1 MRALVSRISA
11 AAGFI
16 DANTYVLNSLETLLR
31 RIKGSTNLKELSSV
45 LDEVSHGIFRAFDAY
60 IKWMI
65 DNYDP
70 FKFAVKRNDCRPTPE
85 GFLRFACNSK
95 TGHIVLAST
104 RHPHD
109 SPNDRLTKLL
119 NDTRQGGRVGH
130 FVMSG
135 VGLSQCSREDF
146 MDRHGYAVDALID
159 GFSKMPEFED
169 FCQSPKPFAMSFDA
183 NPPIDWMFVALKM
196 RGCSFFDLMG
206 RLKTTRTPGMTNRAV
221 RIFKLLSVFFHTDS
235 ERFVRQLGTV
245 PIPPMMLQTFACHP
259 NYPHQ
264 LANVTDLFEFVDR
277 LQPAHLAV
285 ELLPNED
292 MRALAEIEAIIQ
304 SVKVKP
310 TECPVCCETFGQKR
324 ISVPGQKQPLEIGAR
339 CCSASGRSDS
349 VVKHKKQ
356 PCVPGKKVCQSCIA
370 DQSKSGMAGA
380 NQCAFCKEQM
390 GPLPGS
396 LAMHP
401 FAQSLERIQHRL
413 RMIKKKTDDSAK
425 LTAFVASCHSQCSVL
440 YPDYVMAKFRSLD
453 RSLLT
458 GDSSNQRKIMEISA
472 RVNKLSDD
480 LKTLEV
486 QERGLEEVPDSE
498 GEDETASASASS
510 SASASASASRKR
522 PRGGARN
529 KTKRHQRKQQQ
540 QRHRNRNHAKS
551 KRKST
556 K

>member
-1 MRALVSRISA
+1 
-11 AAGFI
+11 
-16 DANTYVLNSLETLLR
+16 
-31 RIKGSTNLKELSSV
+31 
-45 LDEVSHGIFRAFDAY
+45 
-60 IKWMI
+60 
-65 DNYDP
+65 
-70 FKFAVKRNDCRPTPE
+70 
-85 GFLRFACNSK
+85 
-95 TGHIVLAST
+95 
-104 RHPHD
+104 
-109 SPNDRLTKLL
+109 
-119 NDTRQGGRVGH
+119 
-130 FVMSG
+130 
-135 VGLSQCSREDF
+135 
-146 MDRHGYAVDALID
+146 
-159 GFSKMPEFED
+159 
-169 FCQSPKPFAMSFDA
+169 
-183 NPPIDWMFVALKM
+183 
-196 RGCSFFDLMG
+196 
-206 RLKTTRTPGMTNRAV
+206 MTNRAV

-259 NYPHQ
+259 NYPQQ

-285 ELLPNED
+285 EPLPNED

-324 ISVPGQKQPLEIGAR
+324 ISVPGQKQPLEIGSR

-349 VVKHKKQ
+349 VMIHKKQ
-356 PCVPGKKVCQSCIA
+356 RCVPGAKVCQSCIA

-390 GPLPGS
+390 GPLPGN
-396 LAMHP
+396 LAMQP
-401 FAQSLERIQHRL
+401 FAQSLTRIQHGL
-413 RMIKKKTDDSAK
+413 SIIKKKTDGSAK

-440 YPDYVMAKFRSLD
+440 YPEYVMAKFRSLD

-486 QERGLEEVPDSE
+486 QERGLEEVPEEDDSE
-498 GEDETASASASS
+498 GEDE
-510 SASASASASRKR
+510 SASASASAPAPASASASKKR
-522 PRGGARN
+522 RRGGARN
-529 KTKRHQRKQQQ
+529 KTKRHQRKQQQQ